1 MARIEK
7 FARQFHIDQ
16 DWRRNFQY
24 VQYNVKK
31 SLFLLYFLLKIV
43 FRTFRTWASELFVE
57 VVLGAGPIF
66 NTPQDGLI
74 FSQSDLKPVFEWFPG
89 EALDISSLDLTE
101 FRNI

>member
-31 SLFLLYFLLKIV
+31 SLFFTIL
-43 FRTFRTWASELFVE
+43 
-57 VVLGAGPIF
+57 PIEDCVQ
-66 NTPQDGLI
+66 NV
-74 FSQSDLKPVFEWFPG
+74 SDVG
-89 EALDISSLDLTE
+89 V
-101 FRNI
+101 